1 MTLGKVAMMAGACSL
16 LATASGLCADK
27 KYGPGVTDSEIL
39 VGQSVAYS
47 GPASAFGS
55 YGRVMTAYFAMINAQ
70 GGINGRKIKLV
81 SLDNG
86 FSPPKALE
94 QSRKLV
100 EELGVLAEVGT
111 VGTPP
116 NVASQKYLNQAQV
129 PQLFI
134 SAGGSRF
141 NDPKNYPWTV
151 PFYPGFDMEGR
162 IFAQHI
168 LGTKPDAK
176 IAVLYQNDDYGKN
189 YLSGLKSGLGTKAA
203 SLIVAEASYE
213 LSDPTIDSQIVSL
226 QASGADALLDFA
238 TPKFAAQAIRKTHDI
253 GWKPAQY
260 VASPAN
266 SIESVLK
273 PAGIETAVGLFTT
286 QFTKQ
291 PDDPA
296 WAKDADVANYVAFL
310 HEWAPNESP
319 QDFIALSG
327 YINAEGVAMVLQRCG
342 DDLTRENLRR
352 QATSISGATLPMLLP
367 GIDLNNSAED
377 YALYH
382 KLSLARFDGK
392 SWVLL
397 GAPVSADATALR

>member
-1 MTLGKVAMMAGACSL
+1 MSVKGIACALAVLALMGA
-16 LATASGLCADK
+16 ASGIAAEK
-27 KYGPGVTDSEIL
+27 KYGPGAGDSEVLI
-39 VGQSVAYS
+39 GQSVAYS

-55 YGRVMTAYFAMINAQ
+55 YGRVMAGYFEMLNAS
-70 GGINGRKIKLV
+70 GGINGRKIKLI

-94 QSRKLV
+94 ASRKLV
-100 EELGVLAEVGT
+100 EEIGVLAETGT

-116 NVASQKYLNQAQV
+116 NVATQKYLNQKHV

-141 NDPKNYPWTV
+141 DNPKDFPWTV
-151 PFYPGFDMEGR
+151 PFYPGFEMEGR
-162 IFAQHI
+162 IFARHI
-168 LGTKPDAK
+168 LTTKPEAK
-176 IAVLYQNDDYGKN
+176 IAVLYQNDDYGKD
-189 YLSGLKSGLGTKAA
+189 YLKGLKAGLGARA

-213 LSDPTIDSQIVSL
+213 LSDPTVDSQIITL
-226 QASGADALLDFA
+226 QASGADTLLDFA
-238 TPKFAAQAIRKTHDI
+238 TPKFAAQAIRKTHDL
-253 GWKPAQY
+253 GWKPTQY

-266 SIESVLK
+266 SIASVLK
-273 PAGIETAVGLFTT
+273 PAGLENAVGLLTT

-296 WAKDADVANYVAFL
+296 WAQDKDVAAYVAFL
-310 HEWAPNESP
+310 KKWAPNESP

-342 DDLTRENLRR
+342 NDLTRENLLK
-352 QATSISGATLPMLLP
+352 QATSIHDARLPMLLP
-367 GIDLNNSAED
+367 GIELNNSAED

-382 KLSLARFDGK
+382 KLSLARFDGN

-397 GAPVSADATALR
+397 GAPISAAP

>member
-1 MTLGKVAMMAGACSL
+1 MNLGRLVLA
-16 LATASGLCADK
+16 ATALWLAGTAAGLCTDSK
-27 KYGPGVTDSEIL
+27 GPGVTDSEIL
-39 VGQSVAYS
+39 IGQSVAYS

-55 YGRVMTAYFAMINAQ
+55 YGRVMSAYFDMINER

-111 VGTPP
+111 VGTTP
-116 NVASQKYLNQAQV
+116 NVATQKYLNQKQV

-141 NDPKNYPWTV
+141 DNPKDFPWTV

-162 IFAQHI
+162 IFAKHV
-168 LGTKPDAK
+168 LATRPGAK
-176 IAVLYQNDDYGKN
+176 IALLYQNDDYGKD
-189 YLSGLKSGLGTKAA
+189 YVKGFKGGLGERAA

-213 LSDPTIDSQIVSL
+213 LSDPTIDSQIVTL
-226 QASGADALLDFA
+226 QGSGADTLLDFA
-238 TPKFAAQAIRKTHDI
+238 TPKFAAQAIRKTHDL

-260 VASPAN
+260 LASPAN
-266 SIESVLK
+266 SIASVLT
-273 PAGIETAVGLFTT
+273 PAGLENAVGLFTT

-296 WAKDADVANYVAFL
+296 WAKDAEAADYVAFL
-310 HEWAPNESP
+310 RKWAPNEST

-327 YINAEGVAMVLQRCG
+327 YINAEGVAMVLRRCG
-342 DDLTRENLRR
+342 DDLSRANLLK
-352 QATSISGATLPMLLP
+352 QATSIKDATLPMLLP
-367 GIDLNNSAED
+367 GIDLTNSAED

-382 KLSLARFDGK
+382 KLTLARFDGK

-397 GAPVSADATALR
+397 GAPLPADASH